1 MGTSACRLPRRE
13 AITHYRR
20 TAALCVA
27 ALLAVPAGAQQAPLQ
42 ATPSERQPLATIV
55 AEPVAMMIAACD
67 QNGDARVSLAELNT
81 CLARSF
87 AGTDGAVKGSI
98 GYIDYSDWA
107 LKWLGDRNALPSP
120 FEVDADGDNRITL
133 IELQARF
140 DSIFTRLDRDH
151 DNSLSRAELLTIRSG
166 VGAPGDGLPGK
177 RGKRHGGASAP

>member
-1 MGTSACRLPRRE
+1 MSQ
-13 AITHYRR
+13 YRR
-20 TAALCVA
+20 AAALCVVA
-27 ALLAVPAGAQQAPLQ
+27 VLAMPAGAQQPAG
-42 ATPSERQPLATIV
+42 ATPPVRQSLATIV

-67 QNGDARVSLAELNT
+67 QNDDALVSRTELDT
-81 CLARSF
+81 CLAKSF
-87 AGTDGAVKGSI
+87 ATADGARKGPI

-133 IELQARF
+133 AELQARF
-140 DSIFTRLDRDH
+140 DTIFTRLDHDH
-151 DNSLSRAELLTIRSG
+151 DGSVSRAELLTIRSG